1 MIFIPVNPNYDF
13 NLGRMYFENMPLKM
27 SKVVG
32 DPHWGCHWHFSDEFQ
47 TYMRQSE
54 QIIGKYTPLMGVLY
68 GGLRA
73 CRCERPNVS
82 PSLGTDKK
90 FCWPVD
96 SSYLEAHHLLYLISP
111 LDTKS

>member
-1 MIFIPVNPNYDF
+1 
-13 NLGRMYFENMPLKM
+13 
-27 SKVVG
+27 
-32 DPHWGCHWHFSDEFQ
+32 
-47 TYMRQSE
+47 MRQSE

-90 FCWPVD
+90 FRWPVD
-96 SSYLEAHHLLYLISP
+96 SSYLESHHLLYFITPELTGHIQEVAQAKKMKAKFP
-111 LDTKS
+111 